1 MNYYH
6 VITRSYGEKS
16 IFNDE
21 EDCLFYL
28 KAVKDACE
36 QYQLAWLAYAVMPTH
51 THLIWGGELEHIIKA
66 RRKISC
72 RYSIYARQKYAYLF
86 LEKKKVIRPNNSIK
100 WLQTAYDIKN
110 TICYIHLNPI
120 RKNLEGS
127 LGESIRGSYLA
138 PFSVWE
144 PNNRKNPFCYFF
156 ALEELRET
164 LALQSV
170 CKLFGHNGNAQKQ
183 SYLSWHQ
190 KTLAEQVPETPA
202 GNLKKADA
210 IVHEFFERTRFYKGK
225 PYDAKNREAFLLSL
239 NRRNHPYKSQL
250 VCRISQ
256 ETGLSTGAIAD
267 FLHMGRTTVKNILKK
282 STK

>member
-6 VITRSYGEKS
+6 VIARSYGEKS

-28 KAVKDACE
+28 KAVKEACE
-36 QYQLAWLAYAVMPTH
+36 KYQLAWLAYAVMPTH
-51 THLIWGGELEHIIKA
+51 THLIWGGDLETIRKA

-72 RYSIYARQKYAYLF
+72 RYAIFVREKYPQLF
-86 LEKKKVIRPNNSIK
+86 CTNKKVFRPNNTIK
-100 WLQTAYDIKN
+100 WLQTTYDIKN
-110 TICYIHLNPI
+110 AICYVHLNPI
-120 RKNLEGS
+120 RKNLEPT
-127 LGESIRGSYLA
+127 LGESIRGSYFA

-144 PNNRKNPFCYFF
+144 PNNSKNPFCYFF
-156 ALEELRET
+156 ALEELREA

-170 CKLFGHNGNAQKQ
+170 CKLFGNNGNAQKQ
-183 SYLSWHQ
+183 SYFSWHQ
-190 KTLAEQVPETPA
+190 KSLAEQVPETPT

-210 IVHEFFERTRFYKGK
+210 IVREFFERTRFYKGK

-239 NRRNHPYKSQL
+239 NRRNHPHKAQL

-256 ETGLSTGAIAD
+256 ETSLSTSAIAD
-267 FLHMGRTTVKNILKK
+267 FLHIGKTTVKNILKK